1 MADSARKHVGREDRL
16 GVTLEGRPMA
26 AIRVVTDSACDLNPS
41 LADARDVRVVPLA
54 IRFGSEELIDREELS
69 IKEFW
74 DRVITGPDM
83 PETAAP
89 SPGAFRQVYLDAAED
104 GCDGVVCI
112 TLSSGLSATYQ
123 AASTAAVDLPVSMPV
138 RVVDSLSVT
147 MGLGLLALAA
157 SDMAGEGRSLDEI
170 VTEVESLRDRTHV
183 YGVLGSLDFLKKG
196 GRIGGASHLVG
207 SLLSIKPVIEVRDGV
222 VEVES
227 KQRTRARA
235 LQYLAAK
242 AIDSGPLERLAV
254 ANGVAGDIDEIVSL
268 LEKAH
273 PEHGMVLSDLGPVI
287 GAHAGP
293 GTIGVCFQRA
303 R

>member
-1 MADSARKHVGREDRL
+1 MAN
-16 GVTLEGRPMA
+16 
-26 AIRVVTDSACDLNPS
+26 IQVVTDSACDLTPS
-41 LADARDVRVVPLA
+41 IADANHIAVVPLA
-54 IRFGSEELIDREELS
+54 IRFGQEELVDREELS

-89 SPGAFRQVYLDAAED
+89 SPGSFRQAYLDAAEA

-112 TLSSGLSATYQ
+112 TLSSGLSATFQ
-123 AASTAAVDLPVSMPV
+123 AASTAAADLPVAMPV
-138 RVVDSLSVT
+138 RVIDSLSVT
-147 MGLGLLALAA
+147 MGLGLLALSAV
-157 SDMAGEGRSLDEI
+157 DMVTDGRTLDEI
-170 VTEVESLRDRTHV
+170 VTELESLRARTHV

-196 GRIGGASHLVG
+196 GRIGGAAHLMG

-227 KQRTRARA
+227 KQRTRSRA

-242 AIDSGPLERLAV
+242 ALDAGPLERLAV
-254 ANGVAGDIDEIVSL
+254 ATGVAPDVDELMSL
-268 LEKAH
+268 LEKARPVH
-273 PEHGMVLSDLGPVI
+273 ETVLSDLGPVI

-293 GTIGVCFQRA
+293 GTVGVCFQVA